1 MVVDFNDYPFVS
13 DNARLGDGYNDAD
26 GAVEVPVSVFGGSPP
41 TDAIAVVDRS
51 GREVEFVGGG
61 RVFIVDSA
69 AGTEEFVGWSYWE
82 DDDGYDSPAV
92 QLLVVPE

>member
-41 TDAIAVVDRS
+41 TDRVARS
-51 GREVEFVGGG
+51 SSSAEVGCLSSIPRLVPKSSSVGPIGKTMM
-61 RVFIVDSA
+61 VTTLPPFSS
-69 AGTEEFVGWSYWE
+69 WSCPNE
-82 DDDGYDSPAV
+82 
-92 QLLVVPE
+92 

>member
-1 MVVDFNDYPFVS
+1 MVIDFRDYAFEPCPGDS
-13 DNARLGDGYNDAD
+13 GRGDG
-26 GAVEVPVSVFGGSPP
+26 GVEVPVSVFGGSPP
-41 TDAIAVVDRS
+41 ADAIAVVDRS